1 MPLYK
6 RIKKHLN
13 NDRLQNRGN
22 MGFAEVT
29 TVAVLA
35 NVLSSV
41 FGFEAPVDKFLFV
54 VGGDTLGLPDNTVEV
69 VSFNETLN
77 PVPEC
82 MKNIADYPEEGLEGS
97 TGKYNYFWILCF
109 KMAYDE
115 KNY

>member
-1 MPLYK
+1 
-6 RIKKHLN
+6 
-13 NDRLQNRGN
+13 

-82 MKNIADYPEEGLEGS
+82 MKNIADYPEDGLEGS
-97 TGKYNYFWILCF
+97 TGKYN
-109 KMAYDE
+109 
-115 KNY
+115 